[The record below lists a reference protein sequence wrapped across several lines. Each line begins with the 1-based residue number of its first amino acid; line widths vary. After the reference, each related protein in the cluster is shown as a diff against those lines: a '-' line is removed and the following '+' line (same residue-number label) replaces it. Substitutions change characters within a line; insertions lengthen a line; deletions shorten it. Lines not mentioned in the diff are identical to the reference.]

1 MTREELIKKASDILE
16 GNGYTVVAKD
26 TGVSAEF
33 AKDGKGAL
41 TEDYRMTGLL
51 ISLNGVYKHNAADES
66 ISVDVTIRKWDRGGV
81 KIAKERINTRMT
93 DRAINN
99 RMKKIMSAYEAV

>member
-1 MTREELIKKASDILE
+1 MTVYDLIMKASDILE

-26 TGVSAEF
+26 TGVSASF

-51 ISLNGVYKHNAADES
+51 VHLHIVYKHNAANENV
-66 ISVDVTIRKWDRGGV
+66 SVDVTVIKWNRCGV
-81 KIAKERINTRMT
+81 KVAKERINTSMT

-99 RMKKIMSAYEAV
+99 RMKKIMSAYEAG